1 MWKLIEIVSTLKS
14 VETLCSKDERL
25 NKLIQLIGDLKIEV
39 RDNYFESLIMSIIGQ
54 QLSSKAAS
62 TIRERMVLL
71 CNRAISPDKILSL
84 TEDELRGAGL
94 SRAKIGYIKELAEK
108 VRSQQLILTDF
119 NNLENSEVITLLT
132 GVKGIGRWTAEM
144 FLIFSLARTD
154 VMSYADAGL
163 QRAARWLYDLPL
175 LPKYNYLEQLDPL
188 WYPYQSIASLYLWES
203 IDRGFVDSNNTLD
216 ELFNSKNSLGQL
228 N

>member
-1 MWKLIEIVSTLKS
+1 
-14 VETLCSKDERL
+14 
-25 NKLIQLIGDLKIEV
+25 
-39 RDNYFESLIMSIIGQ
+39 
-54 QLSSKAAS
+54 
-62 TIRERMVLL
+62 MVLL

-175 LPKYNYLEQLDPL
+175 LPKYNYLEQFDPL

-216 ELFNSKNSLGQL
+216 ELFNSKNSLGLL